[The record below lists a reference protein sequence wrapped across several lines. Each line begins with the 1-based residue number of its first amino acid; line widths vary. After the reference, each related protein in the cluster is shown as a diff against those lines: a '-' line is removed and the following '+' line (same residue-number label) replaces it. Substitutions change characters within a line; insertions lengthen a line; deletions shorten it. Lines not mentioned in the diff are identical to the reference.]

1 MSQCTNGSITPVIAS
16 DVWARVCF
24 AVKLALLCKNCPLK
38 DWDQVQ
44 PEPALAWV
52 GAVSL
57 SHDAVMLRG
66 EES

>member
-1 MSQCTNGSITPVIAS
+1 M
-16 DVWARVCF
+16 
-24 AVKLALLCKNCPLK
+24 KLALLCKNCPLK

-44 PEPALAWV
+44 PEPDLARV

-57 SHDAVMLRG
+57 SDDAVMLSG